1 MVWVDARLSVC
12 PLCYSVRRFDFY
24 PNFQRNHLNGGH
36 NNGVNSPESTLK
48 WHIFFPFFSLLF
60 PICGFTTSRNVFL
73 VLTWGILIDL
83 VVFAIQYTRFLDIS
97 TISDITCL
105 EKGRFVQSAFH
116 VATCKWLRFG
126 QASEVCWSS
135 NVSSE
140 PCDTT
145 KVMPTRKRA
154 LRTCLAIIPT
164 QRLIW
169 EIHINPTQ
177 CWKID
182 FVKRSILA
190 TFKHSSDQKMSPD
203 KYLRFWTLRW
213 NPKVWPLK
221 WKLSMSTF

>member
-1 MVWVDARLSVC
+1 M
-12 PLCYSVRRFDFY
+12 
-24 PNFQRNHLNGGH
+24 
-36 NNGVNSPESTLK
+36 
-48 WHIFFPFFSLLF
+48 
-60 PICGFTTSRNVFL
+60 FL

-105 EKGRFVQSAFH
+105 EKGRLINRHFTSQDANDWGLVKQARFVGQVMSAQNTLPH
-116 VATCKWLRFG
+116 PR
-126 QASEVCWSS
+126 
-135 NVSSE
+135 
-140 PCDTT
+140 DTT

-154 LRTCLAIIPT
+154 LRTRRCLAIIPT

-190 TFKHSSDQKMSPD
+190 TFKHLSDLKMSPD

-221 WKLSMSTF
+221 WKLLMSTF